1 MLMLNYLWRLLAT
14 AFSFATFGAGGL
26 FLSCLVFPAILF
38 LTKDKKIRR
47 ERIRFVISRSFGFFF
62 KMMVFLGL
70 FRLTIIGEELVK
82 SDKGCLIISNHP
94 SLVDVI
100 SLISLYPNSCCIV
113 KKELWRNP
121 FLGGVVSAAGYI
133 RNDQVE
139 TILEQCKTSIDQG
152 EVIII
157 FPEGTR
163 TIVGKEMILQR
174 GAAHIALR
182 LNCPI
187 RTIQIRVNPTTLTK
201 AEPWYSIPTKRAEF
215 VVEIKDILDVSGLLD
230 KKMPISLAARKLT
243 RLIKENID
251 ADYA

>member
-1 MLMLNYLWRLLAT
+1 MLNYLWRLLAT
-14 AFSFATFGAGGL
+14 GFSFVIFGGGGL
-26 FLSCLVFPAILF
+26 FLSCLIFPAIII
-38 LTKDKKIRR
+38 LTKDKKNRR
-47 ERIRFVISRSFGFFF
+47 QRIRFVISQSFRLFF
-62 KMMVFLGL
+62 KMMVVLGL
-70 FRLTIIGEELVK
+70 FRLTIVGEELIK
-82 SDKGCLIISNHP
+82 SDKSCLIISNHP
-94 SLVDVI
+94 SLIDVI

-121 FLGGVVSAAGYI
+121 FLRGVVSAAGYI

-139 TILEQCKTSIDQG
+139 SILEQCKTSIDQG
-152 EVIII
+152 DVIII

-163 TIVGKEMILQR
+163 TSVGKEMTLQR

-201 AEPWYSIPTKRAEF
+201 AEPWYSIPSKRAEF
-215 VVEIKDILDVSGLLD
+215 VIEIKDIIDVSGLLD

-243 RLIKENID
+243 RLIKENIVC
-251 ADYA
+251 